1 MACIIENDDNSI
13 KIVFHLYSM
22 ARSCSLRSQISGQ
35 LMAAEKGNG
44 EEIAPT
50 LILRS

>member
-1 MACIIENDDNSI
+1 MACIIENDDKSL
-13 KIVFHLYSM
+13 KIVFHLYGM

-35 LMAAEKGNG
+35 LMTAEKGNG

-50 LILRS
+50 LIRQS